1 MYISGVRIVTI
12 SRENGLAGNSDV
24 DIVDDGDEM
33 TVGKGE
39 VAADDEA
46 GVVDD
51 VAVADAV
58 PVAELV
64 PCVGDL

>member
-1 MYISGVRIVTI
+1 MSGVRIVTI
-12 SRENGLAGNSDV
+12 SRENGFDGYNDV

-51 VAVADAV
+51 VTAPPAGPTIAEAAAAAV
-58 PVAELV
+58 
-64 PCVGDL
+64 DL

>member
-1 MYISGVRIVTI
+1 M
-12 SRENGLAGNSDV
+12 

-33 TVGKGE
+33 PVGKGE

-51 VAVADAV
+51 VAVAADAV
-58 PVAELV
+58 PLAAAAAELAA
-64 PCVGDL
+64 